1 MVSES
6 EIIKTVGYP
15 NHFKG
20 RINFS
25 VLVRRRTKSYYIK
38 PMSHYFDNRANF
50 MEPEV
55 VQYCGSHPV
64 MTNVMKPLKKKYVNF
79 DTRFSKDTVLN
90 TQLTNPNANPY
101 VATTQVEFPERIQNV
116 RSIEVKVVEI
126 PLSFYNFSHYLQ
138 NTTLALVFNPQ
149 DPTPTYKTVQVPDG
163 YYTSS
168 TLSAAIN
175 TAITGTYDSYV
186 EFDTSSNLYSTITF
200 TPGGGYTQLQV
211 LFDVDSSIANTGT
224 TVPGSVD
231 RSNIKSKLGWAI
243 GFRQP
248 SYLLTSST
256 PVQSEANRDMNG
268 PRYLYLAID
277 EFNNSAP
284 QTTFLSMLP
293 NSLINRN
300 ILARISVDSA
310 KYNSATGFGT
320 IQTTSYSTGY
330 LMSDTREYADD
341 IDLQKLG
348 VQLVDEYGRPIS
360 LNGLDYSFALEV
372 VHT

>member
-1 MVSES
+1 
-6 EIIKTVGYP
+6 
-15 NHFKG
+15 
-20 RINFS
+20 
-25 VLVRRRTKSYYIK
+25 
-38 PMSHYFDNRANF
+38 
-50 MEPEV
+50 
-55 VQYCGSHPV
+55 
-64 MTNVMKPLKKKYVNF
+64 
-79 DTRFSKDTVLN
+79 
-90 TQLTNPNANPY
+90 
-101 VATTQVEFPERIQNV
+101 
-116 RSIEVKVVEI
+116 
-126 PLSFYNFSHYLQ
+126 
-138 NTTLALVFNPQ
+138 LALVFNPQ

-186 EFDTSSNLYSTITF
+186 EFDTSSNHFSTITF

-320 IQTTSYSTGY
+320 IQTTSDSTGY